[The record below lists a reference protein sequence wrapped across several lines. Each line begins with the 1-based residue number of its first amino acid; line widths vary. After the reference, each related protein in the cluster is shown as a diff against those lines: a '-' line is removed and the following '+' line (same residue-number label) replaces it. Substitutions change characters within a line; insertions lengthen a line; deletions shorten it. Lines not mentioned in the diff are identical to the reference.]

1 MSLTETR
8 CEYII
13 RRIEAAVEGIREG
26 QRMLVPFTRDDARYL
41 RELLEESKA
50 QISVSIRLERE
61 LHIALK
67 KLEAL
72 Q

>member
-13 RRIEAAVEGIREG
+13 GRIETALKGMREG
-26 QRMLVPFTRDDARYL
+26 QRMLVPFTKDDARDL

-50 QISVSIRLERE
+50 QTSVSIRLERE

-72 Q
+72 E